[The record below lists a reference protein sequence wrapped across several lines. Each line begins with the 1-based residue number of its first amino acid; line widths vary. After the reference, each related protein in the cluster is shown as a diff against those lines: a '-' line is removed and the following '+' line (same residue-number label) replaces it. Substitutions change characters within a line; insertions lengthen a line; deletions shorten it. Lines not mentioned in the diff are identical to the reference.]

1 MVTVH
6 KEHSGMIVMYFT
18 CHYIDMKEE
27 HSTPTAI
34 SDLSTWSV
42 MVKVSAS
49 KWYFFLF
56 FFSCN
61 AHITW
66 VRSVNIPWPGPGF
79 GDADYIYAFQRIIM
93 PIAYEFNPDLVISK
107 SFFFFFSFFIDPSN
121 SQNVTKKLIIFP
133 TQFLLDSML
142 LTGICSVNA
151 MSPLQRTDI

>member
-6 KEHSGMIVMYFT
+6 KEHSGMMVMYFT

-49 KWYFFLF
+49 KWYFFSFL

-107 SFFFFFSFFIDPSN
+107 SFFFRFLSIP
-121 SQNVTKKLIIFP
+121 VILKLIIFP

>member
-1 MVTVH
+1 MSTMVTVH
-6 KEHSGMIVMYFT
+6 KEHSGMMVMYFT

-49 KWYFFLF
+49 KWYFFSFL

-107 SFFFFFSFFIDPSN
+107 SFFFRFLSIP
-121 SQNVTKKLIIFP
+121 VILKLIIFP

>member
-107 SFFFFFSFFIDPSN
+107 SFFFFFFPFLSIPVILKT
-121 SQNVTKKLIIFP
+121 SQKN
-133 TQFLLDSML
+133 
-142 LTGICSVNA
+142 
-151 MSPLQRTDI
+151 